1 MIMNKKVT
9 LEDIDK
15 LNYAQINRISDKLGE
30 TQFNP
35 NDYFDSEDDDE
46 VFNKYR
52 QPQNHPDHYEFTKA
66 QKAEELERLE
76 TEPISNNNMVIQKD
90 NFSYK
95 SNL

>member
-52 QPQNHPDHYEFTKA
+52 QPQNHPDHDEFTKA
-66 QKAEELERLE
+66 QKAGELERLE

-95 SNL
+95 SNV